1 MIPEAT
7 LLLNRGDVASL
18 LTPQDY
24 LELVE
29 NAFRLHQ
36 AGQTLPLGLLHV
48 DSHDGEFHIKAGGV
62 EMERTFFGLKTN
74 GGFFQNRERF
84 GLPNIQGTILLC
96 DGEHGYPLAILDS
109 GAITIHRTGA
119 TTAVAA
125 RYLARPDSH
134 TVTICGCGVQG
145 RIQLRYLT
153 EVLPIERAFA
163 WDPVDG
169 VADGYAGE
177 MSEALGI
184 PVSAVSDLPT
194 AMGESDVCVTCTPA
208 REAFLSAEM
217 VPPGMFVAAV
227 GADSPDKQELEPSLL
242 GSSTVVADFL
252 DQCAEVGELHHAIR
266 SGVMTTAD
274 VHGELGEVVSG
285 EKPGRVSEDE
295 VTLFDATGSGL
306 QDAAGAA
313 VAYLRALEAGAGRP
327 FDFFES

>member
-1 MIPEAT
+1 MIPKAT
-7 LLLNRGDVASL
+7 LLLNRRDVSSL

-48 DSHDGEFHIKAGGV
+48 DSHDGEFHITAGGV
-62 EMERTFFGLKTN
+62 QLERTFFGLKAN
-74 GGFFQNRERF
+74 GGFFQNRDRF

-125 RYLARPDSH
+125 KYMARPDSH
-134 TVTICGCGVQG
+134 AVTICGCGVQG
-145 RIQLRYLT
+145 RIQLRYLS
-153 EVLPIERAFA
+153 EVLSIERAFA

-169 VADGYAGE
+169 VAEAYAAE
-177 MSEALGI
+177 MTEAMGF
-184 PVSAVSDLPT
+184 PVSAVPDLPG
-194 AMGESDVCVTCTPA
+194 AIDESDVCVTCTPA
-208 REAFLSAEM
+208 RESFLSADM

-227 GADSPDKQELEPSLL
+227 GADSPDKQELEPALL

-252 DQCAEVGELHHAIR
+252 DQCAEVGELHHAIQA
-266 SGVMTTAD
+266 GVMTTAD
-274 VHGELGEVVSG
+274 IHAELGEVVSG

-313 VAYLRALEAGAGRP
+313 VAYLRALDTGAGDP
-327 FDFFES
+327 FNFFES

>member
-1 MIPEAT
+1 MVPEAT
-7 LLLNRGDVASL
+7 LLLNRRDVASL
-18 LTPQDY
+18 LAPQDY

-29 NAFRLHQ
+29 KAFRLHQ

-62 EMERTFFGLKTN
+62 ELEKTFFGLKTN
-74 GGFFQNRERF
+74 GGFFQNRDRF

-125 RYLARPDSH
+125 KYMARGDSRAV
-134 TVTICGCGVQG
+134 TVCGCGVQG

-163 WDPVDG
+163 WDPAEG
-169 VADGYAGE
+169 VAEAYARE
-177 MSEALGI
+177 MTEALSLE
-184 PVSAVSDLPT
+184 VSAVSELSDP
-194 AMGESDVCVTCTPA
+194 MGESDICVTCTPA
-208 REAFLSAEM
+208 REAFLSADM

-227 GADSPDKQELEPSLL
+227 GADSPDKQELDPSLL
-242 GSSTVVADFL
+242 GSSTVVVDFV

-266 SGVMTTAD
+266 AGVMSAQD
-274 VHGELGEVVSG
+274 VYGELGEVVTG
-285 EKPGRVSEDE
+285 EKPGRVSADE

-313 VAYLRALEAGAGRP
+313 AAYLRALDAGAGRP
-327 FDFFES
+327 FNFFES